1 MRHIWAIYLVL
12 LLITSAVFWP
22 VSRNPFVDLDD
33 KDYVVENPHVQQGLT
48 SSSAAWAFQA
58 TVCANWHPLTWLSH
72 MLDCQLFGLNAG
84 AHHLVNLLFHVAN
97 TLLLFHVLRSMTRK
111 LWPSAMV
118 AAMFALHPLH
128 VESVAWIA
136 ERKDVLCGFF
146 FLLTLWAYAQYV
158 SCAADR
164 VSERE
169 ADGNIQHPMQGIG
182 NHASRC
188 YLLCLFSFALGLMSK
203 PMLVSLPLIL
213 LLLDFWPLG
222 RWRPMAS
229 NGKNRQLML
238 PPATGNLEHLIIEK
252 LPFIGLSLASCIV
265 TIWAQGQAGAIIPF
279 DHLPWEQRIEN
290 SLVSYT
296 AYLGKM
302 FWPANLSLFYP
313 YTQIHPWEAVLS
325 GLLLVFLSVCFIRR
339 VRIQPY
345 LLMGWLWF
353 LVMLVPVIGL
363 VQVGGQSMADRYTYL
378 PSIGLFMMVA
388 WGMADLAAIS
398 RFWRTVTLLG
408 AAMLPLA
415 CLLVARHQL
424 SYWRNNVTLFRH
436 VVEVTGESASGN
448 FYLGDALWKAG
459 DADGAIKNFQISIQM
474 SPDFRSAH
482 HDLGF
487 IFFHQKKFEAAETQF
502 REVLRI
508 YPDDVNAH
516 MALGYSLAN
525 QGKFADA
532 DAEFSAALQLNPD
545 NMTIREALTLVAK
558 KAEAYKVLTPLY
570 EALKI
575 QPTPEIHAQIAVI
588 QTMLGEFQEA
598 VGHYTEALRL
608 RPDAPDMLNNLAWLL
623 ASCPEARFRDG
634 AQAVKF
640 GERACGLTH
649 YQKNIYVGTLAAAY
663 AEAGRFD
670 DAIATAQKACALAS
684 ESGDPDLL
692 KKNRDLLAL
701 YLKHQPYHEA
711 TEKLVPAAP

>member
-1 MRHIWAIYLVL
+1 MRHVWVIYLVL

-22 VSRNPFVDLDD
+22 VTRDPFIDLDD

-48 SSSAAWAFQA
+48 PSSAAWAFQA

-97 TLLLFHVLRSMTRK
+97 MLLLFHVLRIMTRK
-111 LWPSAMV
+111 LWPSAMI
-118 AAMFALHPLH
+118 AALFALHPLH
-128 VESVAWIA
+128 VESVAWVA

-146 FLLTLWAYAQYV
+146 FLLSLWAYTRYAQGR
-158 SCAADR
+158 SR
-164 VSERE
+164 VESRE
-169 ADGNIQHPMQGIG
+169 SSAGSGSLATDPRPSTLDYFL
-182 NHASRC
+182 A
-188 YLLCLFSFALGLMSK
+188 LVFFALGLMSK

-213 LLLDFWPLG
+213 LLLDCWPLG

-229 NGKNRQLML
+229 NEKNRQLIL
-238 PPATGNLEHLIIEK
+238 PPASGNLEHLIIEK

-265 TIWAQGQAGAIIPF
+265 TIWAQGQAGAIVPF
-279 DHLPWEQRIEN
+279 DHLSWDRRIEN

-325 GLLLVFLSVCFIRR
+325 GLLLIVLSVYFIRR
-339 VRIQPY
+339 ARFQPY
-345 LLMGWLWF
+345 LLTGWLWF
-353 LVMLVPVIGL
+353 LVTLVPVIGL
-363 VQVGGQSMADRYTYL
+363 VQAGGQSMADRYTYL
-378 PSIGLFMMVA
+378 PSIGLFMMVG
-388 WGMADLAAIS
+388 WGLADLAAIS
-398 RFWRTVTLLG
+398 RFWRTITTLG
-408 AAMLPLA
+408 AAGLPLA
-415 CLLVARHQL
+415 CLLVTRHQL
-424 SYWRNNVTLFRH
+424 SYWRNNVALFSH
-436 VVEVTGESASGN
+436 VLEVTGESALGN

-459 DADGAIKNFQISIQM
+459 DADGAIKNFQISIQKA
-474 SPDFRSAH
+474 PDFKGAH

-487 IFFHQKKFEAAETQF
+487 ILFHQKKFEAAATQF
-502 REVLRI
+502 KEVLRI

-525 QGKFADA
+525 QGKFADSE
-532 DAEFSAALQLNPD
+532 AEFSAALQLNPD
-545 NMTIREALTLVAK
+545 NMMIRDVLTLVAK
-558 KAEAYKVLTPLY
+558 KAEAYQALASLY

-588 QTMLGEFQEA
+588 QARQGEFQEA
-598 VGHYTEALRL
+598 IGHYTEALRL
-608 RPDAPDMLNNLAWLL
+608 RPDLPDVLNNLAWML
-623 ASCPEARFRDG
+623 ATCPEARIRDG
-634 AQAVKF
+634 VQAVKYA
-640 GERACGLTH
+640 ERACELTH
-649 YQKNIYVGTLAAAY
+649 YQKNIYLGTLAAAY

-670 DAIATAQKACALAS
+670 DAIAMAQKACALAS

-692 KKNRDLLAL
+692 KKNRELLAL
-701 YLKHQPYHEA
+701 YLKRQPYHEA